1 MFFCRIVIFDTKT
14 VVLSIFFGE
23 GVVLELLILGVL
35 EDGLFFGRERCVLK
49 YERPDIEI
57 TIIEDVETD
66 ELVVVSS
73 YEEEERPWL
82 LNDEGES
89 EYL

>member
-1 MFFCRIVIFDTKT
+1 M
-14 VVLSIFFGE
+14 
-23 GVVLELLILGVL
+23 
-35 EDGLFFGRERCVLK
+35 K

-57 TIIEDVETD
+57 TIIEDIETD